1 MENIFKA
8 YRRIFKHGSE
18 NKKINVER
26 VYNIGAEAA
35 VAAINT
41 VHERVDADD
50 VEEAFGRGGWEEVR
64 RHVPFLGQDHTS
76 LGMKAYRT
84 PTSSSIPKS
93 DAFVPTCAPSA
104 HSQQIG
110 CEEALLACSLNS
122 DGTFE
127 SLTPLEKSWRSQL
140 CECVAHE
147 AKHMQDP
154 YVLVFPETGNAYLI
168 VLNLH
173 RCVMGWPLRILADST
188 FGLCRLIKLEPL
200 VLTDVYSWG

>member
-8 YRRIFKHGSE
+8 YRRIHKHGSE
-18 NKKINVER
+18 NKVINVER

-41 VHERVDADD
+41 VHETVDADD
-50 VEEAFGRGGWEEVR
+50 VEEAFGKGAWEEVR
-64 RHVPFLGQDHTS
+64 RHVPFFLGQDRTS
-76 LGMKAYRT
+76 LGMAAYRT
-84 PTSSSIPKS
+84 PTRSSIPKP
-93 DAFVPTCAPSA
+93 DDLAPTCAPSA

-140 CECVAHE
+140 CE
-147 AKHMQDP
+147 
-154 YVLVFPETGNAYLI
+154 F
-168 VLNLH
+168 
-173 RCVMGWPLRILADST
+173 RCL
-188 FGLCRLIKLEPL
+188 
-200 VLTDVYSWG
+200 